1 MCLPFH
7 RAFVVRQRTFP
18 PVSRLFGL
26 PRSEGLARLAG
37 VILLIGM
44 FGGPSAS
51 AQDSPFRFGVAVGV
65 NLATVDAPANAD
77 VGVRRLLAGGA
88 VVQAAVT
95 GPLSVETQL
104 LLEQKG
110 TAVRGEVGGI
120 RYGAAY
126 LSWPLLLR
134 VEAPTIGPVTP
145 YGLAGGFGSLKLFE
159 VHRGGGRGLGP
170 PLDTNTSFF
179 RRTDVGPTGGIG
191 GRISIGR
198 RQLNISLRYAHGLVD
213 VARSIDDQPFEEA
226 PFPSRA
232 ETRTVSIMLRL
243 GL

>member
-1 MCLPFH
+1 MC
-7 RAFVVRQRTFP
+7 
-18 PVSRLFGL
+18 
-26 PRSEGLARLAG
+26 
-37 VILLIGM
+37 
-44 FGGPSAS
+44 GGHPAS
-51 AQDSPFRFGVAVGV
+51 AQDSPFRFGVTVGL

-88 VVQAAVT
+88 VAQADVI
-95 GPLSVETQL
+95 GPLSVESQL

-110 TAVRGEVGGI
+110 TVVRGEVGGI
-120 RYGAAY
+120 RYGTAY

-134 VEAPTIGPVTP
+134 VEGPTIGPVTP

-159 VHRGGGRGLGP
+159 VHRGGGQGLGP

-179 RRTDVGPTGGIG
+179 RRTDAGATGGIG
-191 GRISIGR
+191 GTISIR
-198 RQLNISLRYAHGLVD
+198 DRQLNFAVRYAHGLVD

-232 ETRTVSIMLRL
+232 ETRTVSIRLRL